1 MTVFNVISLLGGLAL
16 FLYGMRIMGDGLTKS
31 SSDAFRQALKKV
43 TNNPVAGFLVGMLVT
58 AVIQSSTATIVITSG
73 LVAAGL
79 MTFKQS
85 IGIILGANVGTTITG
100 QIIRLLDI
108 NASEGSLL
116 NFFKPSTLA
125 PIAAIIG
132 IVFIMFIRKKSS
144 GTVGQIAMGFGILF
158 TGLLNMTAAVSPLA
172 DSQKFKDLF
181 LSLSDK
187 PLLGFLAGAAV
198 AFLIQSSSATIG
210 ILQALSTTGAL
221 SFSSIYAIIIGIY
234 IGDCCTTAIVC
245 SIGAKADAKRTGIAH
260 ILFNL
265 CEVVLVTAGVNIFRA
280 VGLLD
285 SIWSVPITSGGIA
298 NTHTVFNICCAII
311 ILPFVKFLEKGARA
325 IVKDDPKAHI
335 PEEFRGLELLDTSL
349 YRSPALAISSVRKA
363 MVQVAE
369 TAEENYHKAN
379 QLIHKFDPQVDDEI
393 TKSENY
399 IDFMTDHISSYL
411 VGLSN
416 TVSGEASDVVNY
428 NIKCILE
435 YERVGDLA
443 KNLAEN
449 AEELK
454 NKNMRFSDVA
464 VREMDVL
471 HSALTEVLDYAIA
484 AYREKSP
491 QIAKK
496 IEPVEEIVDELVE
509 NLRARHVQ
517 RLQSGVCN
525 VIVGSTF
532 LDMLVNIERISD
544 QCANIG
550 IYTIS
555 LFDKMVARDPHEFLK
570 RLHAGEFDEFNNA
583 YAEARARYMKM
594 LEDAE
599 KADEITDEETEK
611 TEV

>member
-1 MTVFNVISLLGGLAL
+1 MNIFNIISLFGGLAL

-43 TNNPVAGFLVGMLVT
+43 TNNPVAGFFVGMLVT

-73 LVAAGL
+73 IVAAGL
-79 MTFKQS
+79 MSFKQS

-108 NASEGSLL
+108 NASENSIL

-125 PIAAIIG
+125 PVAAVIG
-132 IVFIMFIRKKSS
+132 IVCIMFIKTRNS

-172 DSQKFKDLF
+172 GSESFSQLF

-187 PLLGFLAGAAV
+187 PLLGFFAGAAV

-221 SFSSIYAIIIGIY
+221 SFSSIYSIIIGIY
-234 IGDCCTTAIVC
+234 IGDCVTTAIVC

-265 CEVVLVTAGVNIFRA
+265 CEVVLVTAGVNILRA
-280 VGLLD
+280 AGVLAP
-285 SIWSVPITSGGIA
+285 IWSTPISSGGIA
-298 NTHTVFNICCAII
+298 NTHTIFNICCAII
-311 ILPFVKFLEKGARA
+311 ILPFVKFLEKGARM
-325 IVKDDPKAHI
+325 IVKDDPKDSI
-335 PEEFRGLELLDTSL
+335 PEAFRGVELLDTSL

-363 MVQVAE
+363 MVKVAKAAE
-369 TAEENYHKAN
+369 TNYHRAN
-379 QLIHKFDPQVDDEI
+379 QLIQEFDQDTDDTI
-393 TKSENY
+393 DKDENY

-416 TVSGEASDVVNY
+416 SVSGKVSDIVNY
-428 NIKCILE
+428 NIKCVLE
-435 YERVGDLA
+435 YERIGDLA

-454 NKNMRFSDVA
+454 NKEMKFSDVA

-471 HSALTEVLDYAIA
+471 HNALSEVLDYAIA
-484 AYREKSP
+484 AYRDRSIQAAKS
-491 QIAKK
+491 
-496 IEPVEEIVDELVE
+496 IEPVEEVVDELVE
-509 NLRARHVQ
+509 SLRARHVQ

-525 VIVGSTF
+525 VVVGSTF

-550 IYTIS
+550 VYTIS
-555 LFDKMVARDPHEFLK
+555 LFDKTVAEDPHAYLK
-570 RLHAGEFDEFNNA
+570 SLHKGENAEFNSA
-583 YAEARARYMKM
+583 YSMARAKYMDM
-594 LEDAE
+594 LENAE
-599 KADEITDEETEK
+599 TAQ
-611 TEV
+611 